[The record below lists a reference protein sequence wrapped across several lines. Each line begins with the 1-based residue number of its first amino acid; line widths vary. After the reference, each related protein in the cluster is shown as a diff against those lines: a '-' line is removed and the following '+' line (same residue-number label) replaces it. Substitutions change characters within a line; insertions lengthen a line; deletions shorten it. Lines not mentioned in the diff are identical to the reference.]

1 MNKTDNTAMFMDVKR
16 FAVHDGP
23 GLRTT
28 LFLKGCSLK
37 CIWCHNP
44 EGISE
49 KKQLAWY
56 AHKCIG
62 CGACVKACPAGAH
75 QISEAGHRFLREN
88 CIGCGTCEK
97 VCPGNALA
105 LFGRQIDVE
114 EAYRIVTEDA
124 IFYRE
129 TGGVTVSGG
138 EPLLHPAFINALFAK
153 LKANGIHTAV
163 DTCGNVPW
171 DSFAKVLPVTDLF
184 LYDIKHIDPEAHK
197 KLTGADNRRIL
208 ENLQKLSDAGAKIEI
223 RMPLVPQSNAD
234 EKTLCGIGAFLQ
246 NLNITRMKVL
256 PYHSMARSKYTALGM
271 HDTMPEVL
279 SPTDGELENAVA
291 LLQRYGINA
300 VSGRE

>member
-1 MNKTDNTAMFMDVKR
+1 MDHTAMLMDVKR

-44 EGISE
+44 EGISGE
-49 KKQLAWY
+49 KQLAYY
-56 AHKCIG
+56 AHKCIR
-62 CGACVKACPAGAH
+62 CGECVKACPAGVH
-75 QISEAGHRFLREN
+75 QLSEAGHRILREN
-88 CIGCGTCEK
+88 CIGCGNCET
-97 VCPGNALA
+97 VCPGNAIT

-129 TGGVTVSGG
+129 AGGVTVSGG
-138 EPLLHPAFINALFAK
+138 EPLLHSAFIHALFTK
-153 LKANGIHTAV
+153 LKAKGIHTAV

-171 DSFAKVLPVTDLF
+171 DSFARVLPVTDLF
-184 LYDIKHIDPEAHK
+184 LYDIKHIDLEAHK

-208 ENLQKLSDAGAKIEI
+208 ENLQKLSEAGAKIEI
-223 RMPLVPQSNAD
+223 RMPLVPQANAD
-234 EKTLCGIGAFLQ
+234 EKTLRGIGAFLQ
-246 NLNITRMKVL
+246 NLNITRMKIL
-256 PYHSMARSKYTALGM
+256 PYHSMARSKYAALDM
-271 HDTMPEVL
+271 PDTMPDVP
-279 SPTDGELENAVA
+279 SPTDEALQNAVA
-291 LLQRYGINA
+291 LLKSYGINA